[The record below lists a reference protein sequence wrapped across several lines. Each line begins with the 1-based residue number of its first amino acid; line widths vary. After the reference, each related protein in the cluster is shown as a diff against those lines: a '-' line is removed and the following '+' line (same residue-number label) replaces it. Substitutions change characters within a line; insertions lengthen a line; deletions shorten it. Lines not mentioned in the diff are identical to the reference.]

1 MNLGLGEIIVII
13 MVVVILCIIVFKRY
27 FFHKIPQ
34 VTCDTKGLSK
44 LRNVCEN
51 IVCTKDSGWKCLDN
65 VRNQCNSADI
75 ISCPQGSYPECTG
88 REWQCVST
96 CDPAQSNIVCPSG
109 SQVVCINGNWEC
121 SSTGCNEDEQPD
133 CTGGTNAMCM
143 NGEWVCGNVCD
154 PFNVPE
160 CSISGTYSVCDGGD
174 WRCVSDV
181 CDSSNIPNCPASGTY
196 PVCDTGDWKCG
207 SVCDASDTP
216 DCERWE
222 KLMCVNGGWKC
233 IGENAPVG
241 ALKPFERICDL
252 ETKPSC
258 EHAVCINGAW
268 KCLKNKEG
276 GCDLSQKIEC
286 LDENEVPV
294 CINGNWICA
303 QEYVRGKYD
312 NRSNV
317 LTTTL
322 NIDYILDTGGDLSPK
337 TMQPNNMIPNGDFQ
351 SVAQPPL
358 DAFNSQNYWVPIF
371 IKETSL
377 PKGSIYNFGFGSN
390 IITAS
395 YNFIED
401 VNYTQFTYFEQFNP
415 NPIISIDVSWENI
428 YFPSSLSSTKNRYF
442 LFMFDA
448 SDDDSSSGTS
458 YGNVLYYALLFEGTL
473 DNFSQNISISSNNF
487 QMIREENYNPE
498 PKPSGR
504 KVGFALAAD
513 VLDKDPD
520 NGKITLTTLNVNFPI
535 SYFKIIS
542 PMG

>member
-276 GCDLSQKIEC
+276 GCNLSQKIEC

-303 QEYVRGKYD
+303 QEYIGGKYD

-322 NIDYILDTGGDLSPK
+322 NISNF
-337 TMQPNNMIPNGDFQ
+337 QPNGMYPPATIQRVIYPNDN
-351 SVAQPPL
+351 
-358 DAFNSQNYWVPIF
+358 DAPTKWVPIV
-371 IKETSL
+371 INPSTLS
-377 PKGSIYNFGFGSN
+377 SISKYNFGFGSN
-390 IITAS
+390 VVTAP

-401 VNYTQFTYFEQFNP
+401 TVYSQFTYFEQFNP
-415 NPIISIDVSWENI
+415 EPKIAIDLPEMDYQFVGSLYDYAYYI
-428 YFPSSLSSTKNRYF
+428 Y
-442 LFMFDA
+442 MFDA
-448 SDDDSSSGTS
+448 SDDDPSTGTF
-458 YGNVLYYALLFEGTL
+458 YGSVIAEGL
-473 DNFSQNISISSNNF
+473 IFNGKPSEWPSVISTSSNSI
-487 QMIREENYNPE
+487 QMTRELGYNPA

-504 KVGFALAAD
+504 KVGFALGFVNLQPDDASIINW
-513 VLDKDPD
+513 LGKD
-520 NGKITLTTLNVNFPI
+520 TC
-535 SYFKIIS
+535 YFKIIS
-542 PMG
+542 PRE